1 MGKPPSVD
9 PRPVM
14 KATFA
19 SLALPGLGQIL
30 AGARLAGGVMAGV
43 MLVGV
48 GLIVAHLTRG
58 LPWFESPLGAFLF
71 RVLLR
76 GCAIL
81 YAFAVVDAYGR
92 TAAAADK
99 QAAERRW
106 AAGLN
111 LLVPGTGYLVSKA
124 WLRALT
130 GLAILALMI
139 VFARAG
145 RMTYL
150 DVIFVGMQGVMAGL
164 AYLQLRV
171 AAERAAQE
179 KGELLGPAGPPVAP
193 AAQVTALVVAVAAV
207 VFCGFVVERSIPEA
221 VLRNLTTDD
230 LKLSPA
236 QDGGVQLKIPPL
248 HLSLTAA
255 GPGWTAAAGRGALF
269 SVEHRLGGELALHL
283 QRAHPFE
290 RAERLQRRLR
300 ARLESEGLVLRRTD
314 QVQLGSVS
322 STRLRFSGDF
332 AGGRAVDRW
341 EIIVPQKGFAFLLT
355 MQCERKK
362 CEELAPIL
370 ERSQNSFSLGSQ
382 EGRKPGG

>member
-1 MGKPPSVD
+1 MSKPAPVN
-9 PRPVM
+9 PRPVL

-30 AGARLAGGVMAGV
+30 AGARLVGGLMLGA
-43 MLVGV
+43 MLVGA
-48 GLIVAHLTRG
+48 GLIVAHLVRG

-81 YAFAVVDAYGR
+81 HAFAVVDAYGR
-92 TAAAADK
+92 TAARDDRP
-99 QAAERRW
+99 AAERRW

-124 WLRALT
+124 WLRAVT
-130 GLAILALMI
+130 GLAILAVLI

-150 DVIFVGMQGVMAGL
+150 DVIFVGMQAVMAGL

-207 VFCGFVVERSIPEA
+207 IFCGFVVERSIPEA
-221 VLRNLTTDD
+221 VLRNLTVDD

-236 QDGGVQLKIPPL
+236 PDGGVQLQIAPL
-248 HLSLTAA
+248 RLSLTAA

-269 SVEHRLGGELALHL
+269 SVEHRLGGELALHI

-300 ARLESEGLVLRRTD
+300 GKLEAEGLVLRRTD
-314 QVQLGSVS
+314 QVQLSRVS
-322 STRLRFSGDF
+322 STRMRFSGDF

-355 MQCERKK
+355 MQCDRRK
-362 CEELAPIL
+362 CEELAPVL
-370 ERSQNSFSLGSQ
+370 ERSQDSFSVGRQ